1 MWVKTPTALLSM
13 PPRSFC
19 NNTQYANMPTLPTF
33 FGGLGLVLY
42 DIIVMTFLQDSSMIM
57 VVDYYMTTWSG
68 IKLAYIFQKLPK
80 DTPKNV
86 LDFYVILPLGTN
98 EKYRESLY
106 CFTHSARLPI
116 YPSIFFNVTDE
127 LP

>member
-1 MWVKTPTALLSM
+1 
-13 PPRSFC
+13 
-19 NNTQYANMPTLPTF
+19 MPTLPTF

-57 VVDYYMTTWSG
+57 VVRRLLHDYLVRYE
-68 IKLAYIFQKLPK
+68 KLAYIFQKLPK

-116 YPSIFFNVTDE
+116 YPSIFFNVTVQYE
-127 LP
+127 H